1 MDSDIE
7 NDHNDAENPE
17 QTEQNDEN
25 PENSISNF
33 HEQKLKE
40 LEGVQLTKSGKVKKP
55 LKDDDKRKVSSAANL
70 AKAREAR
77 MAKIAA
83 QREAAKNHF
92 ELESSS
98 DEEAE
103 GTELVLSKGKK
114 KVVTESDVKMREL
127 ELKLEKANL
136 MIDKLV
142 TQQIDGKTKKVIQL
156 VATAVAEP
164 VKKAKDELK
173 KKYLNL

>member
-7 NDHNDAENPE
+7 NDHENQEEVND
-17 QTEQNDEN
+17 DEN

-40 LEGVQLTKSGKVKKP
+40 LEGVKFTKSGKVKKP

-83 QREAAKNHF
+83 QREAAKNQF

-114 KVVTESDVKMREL
+114 KVVTEQDVKMREL
-127 ELKLEKANL
+127 ELKLERANL
-136 MIDKLV
+136 MIEKLA
-142 TQQIDGKTKKVIQL
+142 TQQKDVKKKKVIQL
-156 VATAVAEP
+156 VPTAVAEP

>member
-7 NDHNDAENPE
+7 NDHENQEEVND
-17 QTEQNDEN
+17 DEN

-83 QREAAKNHF
+83 QREAAKNQF

-114 KVVTESDVKMREL
+114 KVVTEQDVKMREL
-127 ELKLEKANL
+127 ELKLERANL
-136 MIDKLV
+136 MIEKLA
-142 TQQIDGKTKKVIQL
+142 TQQKDVKKKKVIQL
-156 VATAVAEP
+156 VPTAVAEP

>member
-7 NDHNDAENPE
+7 NDHENQEEVND
-17 QTEQNDEN
+17 DEN

-83 QREAAKNHF
+83 QREAAKNQF

-127 ELKLEKANL
+127 ELKLERANL

-142 TQQIDGKTKKVIQL
+142 TQQKDGKRKKVIQL

>member
-1 MDSDIE
+1 MDSDTE
-7 NDHNDAENPE
+7 NDHELNESTEVNENV
-17 QTEQNDEN
+17 DES
-25 PENSISNF
+25 E
-33 HEQKLKE
+33 HEKQLKA
-40 LEGVQLTKSGKVKKP
+40 LEGVKFTKSGKVKKP

-136 MIDKLV
+136 MIDKLAS
-142 TQQIDGKTKKVIQL
+142 QQKDGKRKKVIQL
-156 VATAVAEP
+156 VAAAPVEP
-164 VKKAKDELK
+164 VKKVKDELK

>member
-7 NDHNDAENPE
+7 NDHENQEEVND
-17 QTEQNDEN
+17 DEN

-83 QREAAKNHF
+83 QREAAKNQF

-98 DEEAE
+98 DEETE

-114 KVVTESDVKMREL
+114 KVVTEQDVKMREL
-127 ELKLEKANL
+127 ELKLERANL
-136 MIDKLV
+136 MIEKLA
-142 TQQIDGKTKKVIQL
+142 TQQKDVKKKKVIQL
-156 VATAVAEP
+156 VPTAVAEP